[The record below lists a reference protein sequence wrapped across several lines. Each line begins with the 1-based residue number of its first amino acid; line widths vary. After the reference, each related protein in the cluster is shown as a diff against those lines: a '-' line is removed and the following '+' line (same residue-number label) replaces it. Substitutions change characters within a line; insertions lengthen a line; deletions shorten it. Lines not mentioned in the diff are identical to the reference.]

1 MTLRDLKGIFEEEWG
16 GTVADWPNYIFI
28 GEKSGLNDCDCTSM
42 GPGDY
47 YNLLGEGTK
56 VVGMNDW
63 ALVLMNGFSAVLTE
77 ISEAL
82 TRLSVSM
89 DY

>member
-1 MTLRDLKGIFEEEWG
+1 M
-16 GTVADWPNYIFI
+16 
-28 GEKSGLNDCDCTSM
+28 GL
-42 GPGDY
+42 GDY

-63 ALVLMNGFSAVLTE
+63 ALILMNGFSAVLTE

-82 TRLSVSM
+82 TRLSVSK
-89 DY
+89 DYWSNKFFSSSSSDF

>member
-1 MTLRDLKGIFEEEWG
+1 
-16 GTVADWPNYIFI
+16 
-28 GEKSGLNDCDCTSM
+28 M